1 MSVVVFVYR
10 KNYSLS
16 LVCIKFIVSL
26 LKYILKLVILKLLLI
41 SSYKC
46 DFFQVLS
53 HQFYFLLDY
62 YIIMQV

>member
-46 DFFQVLS
+46 DFFHVLS